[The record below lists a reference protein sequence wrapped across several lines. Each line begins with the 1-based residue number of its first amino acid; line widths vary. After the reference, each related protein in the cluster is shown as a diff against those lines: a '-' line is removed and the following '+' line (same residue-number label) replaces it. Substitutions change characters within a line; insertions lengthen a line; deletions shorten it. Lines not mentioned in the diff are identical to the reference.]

1 MSSIVVMKRVAP
13 APRPPPPTVVSPPAM
28 VSPPPTVASPPTMP
42 RRGGG
47 HAPAS
52 AAEVEQRLRSVL
64 EVSPPLAATLADDEV
79 EYMRTL
85 VAWWVG
91 TRP

>member
-13 APRPPPPTVVSPPAM
+13 APTVALPRPTVVSPP
-28 VSPPPTVASPPTMP
+28 PMP

-52 AAEVEQRLRSVL
+52 VAEVEQRLRSVL

-91 TRP
+91 TRPTTRSST